1 MPVICDHFQAILF
14 LRYNNEGNL
23 SQVGGGEKNWM
34 LTWISFVSCVI
45 GAVQDE
51 TFHAQNAEEE
61 EDDCLDYRPVSNLS
75 FVSELIAGCLP

>member
-1 MPVICDHFQAILF
+1 M
-14 LRYNNEGNL
+14 
-23 SQVGGGEKNWM
+23 
-34 LTWISFVSCVI
+34 SCVI

-61 EDDCLDYRPVSNLS
+61 EDDCLDYRPISNLS